1 MIGFERR
8 DQEAPA
14 ECTSLLQPWGMDFIG
29 SMTVRKSKSETCSQ
43 GNHQLLHLDED
54 GLSRVADGG
63 QLWTAVGLETS
74 FMG

>member
-1 MIGFERR
+1 
-8 DQEAPA
+8 
-14 ECTSLLQPWGMDFIG
+14 
-29 SMTVRKSKSETCSQ
+29 MTVRKSKSETCSQ